1 MSAIWASNRHLA
13 WVTEKVSARPVLS
26 SEALT
31 LLVCGY
37 FIAVFNGPFWLA
49 LQKAG
54 ASAGLQFSMGLA
66 VFALHGVLIGLLA
79 WGRLTR
85 PLLAV
90 LLIVSSGAS
99 WYMSRYSVLFDVEMV
114 RNVMRTD
121 FVESRELLSFGMLF
135 YIFTTGVLPAA
146 LVMTVRLPKVALW
159 PGLRTRGLYL
169 VILMTLAGCAI
180 AISSQGIFA
189 LMRSDHALRYQITP
203 GNYLVSLARA
213 FAQDEAI
220 SHGPK
225 APVATDARQL
235 VPLGSRRP
243 RVLVLVVGETVRGDH
258 WGLNG
263 YARQT
268 TPKLA
273 TLDVINFPD
282 VQACGTSTEVSLPCM
297 FSIQG
302 RQNYDRAA
310 IRSHESL
317 LDVLARTGVSVSW
330 RDNQSGC
337 KGVCDGVG
345 MEKVA
350 DSVHPELCRA
360 GRCLDEVLL
369 SGLPEKISS
378 VQGDMLIVL
387 HQLGNHGP
395 NYFERYPTGYEK
407 FVPTCRTPELS
418 RCTREEVINAY
429 DNAILY
435 TDDFLSKAIGILSA
449 QDAVDAAMLYVSD
462 HGESLGEYGLF
473 LHGAPYAIAP
483 KQQLHVP
490 MGLWMSEG
498 FEAGMNIDRACL
510 RSVASEPRSHDDL
523 FHTILKIYDIST
535 SVYRGEKDFISG
547 CRQSIGS
554 LVET

>member
-1 MSAIWASNRHLA
+1 MSAIWTNNKHLA
-13 WVTEKVSARPVLS
+13 WVTEKVSSRPVLS

-37 FIAVFNGPFWLA
+37 FLAVFNGPFWLA

-54 ASAGLQFSMGLA
+54 ASAGLQLSLGLA
-66 VFALHGVLIGLLA
+66 VFTLHGVLIGLLA
-79 WGRLTR
+79 WGRMTR

-90 LLIVSSGAS
+90 LLVVSAGAS
-99 WYMSRYSVLFDVEMV
+99 WYMSRYSILFDVEMV
-114 RNVMRTD
+114 RNVLRTD

-135 YIFTTGVLPAA
+135 YILTTGVLPAA
-146 LVMTVRLPKVALW
+146 LVMTVRLPKVAFW
-159 PGLRTRGLYL
+159 PGLRTRSLYL
-169 VILMTLAGCAI
+169 VILLILAGCAI

-189 LMRSDHALRYQITP
+189 LMRSDHALRYRITP

-213 FAQDEAI
+213 VAQEETI

-235 VPLGSRRP
+235 APLGSRRP

-263 YARQT
+263 YVRQT

-273 TLDVINFPD
+273 ALDVINFPD

-297 FSIQG
+297 FSIYG
-302 RQNYDRAA
+302 RQNYDRTA

-317 LDVLARTGVSVSW
+317 LDVLARTGISVLW

-337 KGVCDGVG
+337 KGVCDGVEI
-345 MEKVA
+345 EKVE
-350 DSVHPELCRA
+350 DSIDPELCRS
-360 GRCLDEVLL
+360 GRCFDEALL
-369 SGLPEKISS
+369 SGLPERISS
-378 VQGDMLIVL
+378 AQGDMLIVL

-395 NYFERYPTGYEK
+395 NYFERYPIGYEK

-435 TDDFLSKAIGILSA
+435 TDELLSKIVRTLSD
-449 QDAVDAAMLYVSD
+449 QDAVDTAMLYVSD

-473 LHGAPYAIAP
+473 LHGAPYSIAP

-490 MGLWMSEG
+490 MTLWMSKELESEMG
-498 FEAGMNIDRACL
+498 IDRACL
-510 RSVASEPRSHDDL
+510 QSLALMPRSHDDL
-523 FHTILKIYDIST
+523 FHTILKMYEVST
-535 SVYRGEKDFISG
+535 NAYREENDFISG
-547 CRQSIGS
+547 CRRS
-554 LVET
+554 